1 VNYGRR
7 EDDLYLSE
15 KRRKR
20 SIVISENDRIAAAIV
35 KIRDN
40 NTCQMCGKK
49 VEGRNEQWSHIVPRT
64 HWAIRWYTPNQFT
77 ACFRCHKLIWHDH
90 PMKGAAWA
98 MEHFGQRYL
107 DDIDKHDV
115 LVKVNDAW
123 VGEWNRS
130 LKNEYLRL
138 YGFAWKV

>member
-1 VNYGRR
+1 
-7 EDDLYLSE
+7 
-15 KRRKR
+15 
-20 SIVISENDRIAAAIV
+20 
-35 KIRDN
+35 
-40 NTCQMCGKK
+40 
-49 VEGRNEQWSHIVPRT
+49 
-64 HWAIRWYTPNQFT
+64 
-77 ACFRCHKLIWHDH
+77 
-90 PMKGAAWA
+90 